1 MTDLDALKQPIEPE
15 QPIEDVEELQRHLY
29 RATEVEMTT
38 IPLYLYAAYSIK
50 TSGDS
55 QWEPG
60 ISAFRTIRS
69 VVIEEMLHLCL
80 ARNLLLA
87 TGAQTVFYD
96 EDFIPKFPSA
106 MPQRKPKLELH
117 LEPCSVELMER
128 VFMPFELPE
137 KAAAPPQ
144 SGSYNTIGQFY
155 AAITAGFERLS
166 KPELWEEPRLDLQY
180 AGAYW
185 NNPDG
190 GGKPLA
196 VKDLP
201 TALQAIATI
210 VEEGEGA
217 NPDDP
222 MVPTHPAAPEP
233 DQEELSHYAKFK
245 RIAEGYDPI
254 YELWPVPKDPSR
266 ERMEGPVRELAELF
280 NAAYCYVLCMI
291 DSLYETSSDTIVKGQ
306 RSPRY
311 GLERTFVAAMG
322 GLLFPLADLLV
333 SQPAKPGSEE
343 HAAPTFE
350 FHAFDE
356 EVPKKDQ
363 LISLCDAL
371 VPAFPSLGGDDG
383 VRSLLG
389 MLPSV

>member
-1 MTDLDALKQPIEPE
+1 MTKPEDLKQPINPE
-15 QPIEDVEELQRHLY
+15 QPIEDIPELQRHLY
-29 RATEVEMTT
+29 RATQVEMTT
-38 IPLYLYAAYSIK
+38 IPLYLYAAYSIQ
-50 TSGDS
+50 TAGDN

-87 TGAQTVFYD
+87 TGAKTTFYD
-96 EDFIPKFPSA
+96 QDFVPRYPSP
-106 MPQRKPKLELH
+106 MPHREPKLELH
-117 LEPCSVELMER
+117 LEPCTVELMER

-144 SGSYNTIGQFY
+144 SGGYNTIGQFY
-155 AAITAGFERLS
+155 AAITDGLERLS
-166 KPELWEEPRLDLQY
+166 GPELWRDPRPDLQY

-196 VKDLP
+196 VTDLP
-201 TALQAIATI
+201 SALGAIETI
-210 VEEGEGA
+210 VEQGEGTNA
-217 NPDDP
+217 DDP
-222 MVPTHPAAPEP
+222 MVPLHPANPEH

-254 YELWPVPKDPSR
+254 YERWPVPKDPSR
-266 ERMEGPVRELAELF
+266 ERMEGPVRDLAELF
-280 NAAYCYVLCMI
+280 DAAYCYVLCMI
-291 DSLYETSSDTIVKGQ
+291 DALYETTSNTIVKEQ
-306 RSPRY
+306 PSPRY
-311 GLERTFVAAMG
+311 GLERTFIAAMG
-322 GLLFPLADLLV
+322 GLLFPLAALLV
-333 SQPAKPGSEE
+333 SQPTNPGSKE

-350 FHAFDE
+350 FHPFDE
-356 EVPKKDQ
+356 KAPKKDQ

-389 MLPSV
+389 KLPSV